1 MLGVVAIHVVGE
13 GVEDGTAPLGQDLL
27 RAALMAAVPVFVMMS
42 GALNLA
48 PSALRDGSTEF
59 LRRRARRVLP
69 ALAIWSA
76 FYMIVIRGMVLHED
90 MSADMSL
97 ELIVMGKPYVHLYF
111 LIAIAGLYLMTPVLQ
126 AFLERDE
133 GRRAWIVGGV
143 ASAWMVLA
151 MVPGQLAKAG
161 VLVTSPMQESAM
173 TWSLLLTGYYV
184 LGRAMIVRP
193 IPRTLAWAGL
203 ALAPFLVVLMT
214 WVFPRST
221 VEQTDGGPSAWAL
234 VLAPDYPSLPV
245 LLYSVMLMAGLSSLL
260 RNWRVGEATK
270 RWLRPLGEATFGIF
284 LVHYAVLVLLRRVL
298 PALDGP
304 STHSAVA
311 AWTLTVVISTLIAI
325 IGRKIPGLR
334 LIL

>member
-1 MLGVVAIHVVGE
+1 MVGQ

-27 RAALMAAVPVFVMMS
+27 RSALMAAVPVFVMMS

-48 PSALRDGSTEF
+48 PGALRDGSAEF

-76 FYMIVIRGMVLHED
+76 FYMVVIRGTVLHED
-90 MSADMSL
+90 LSLDMSL
-97 ELIVMGKPYVHLYF
+97 ELLVMGKPYVHLYF

-126 AFLERDE
+126 AFLEKDE
-133 GRRAWIVGGV
+133 GRRAWIVGSV
-143 ASAWMVLA
+143 ACVWMVAA
-151 MVPGQLAKAG
+151 MVPGQMAKAG
-161 VLVTSPMQESAM
+161 VLVTAPMQESAL

-193 IPRTLAWAGL
+193 VPRPLAAAGL
-203 ALAPFLVVLMT
+203 ALTPLLVVFMT
-214 WVFPRST
+214 WVFPRSAP
-221 VEQTDGGPSAWAL
+221 EQTGGNPSAWAL

-245 LLYSVMLMAGLSSLL
+245 MLYSVLLMAGLSSLL
-260 RNWRVGEATK
+260 RDWRVDAPTR

-284 LVHYAVLVLLRRVL
+284 LVHYAVLVLLRQAMPVL
-298 PALDGP
+298 EGP
-304 STHSAVA
+304 STRSAVV
-311 AWTLTVVISTLIAI
+311 AWMLTVLVSAVIALV
-325 IGRKIPGLR
+325 GRKVPGLR

>member
-13 GVEDGTAPLGQDLL
+13 SVEDGTAPLAQDVL

-48 PSALRDGSTEF
+48 PNALRDGSTEF

-69 ALAIWSA
+69 ALAIWSV
-76 FYMIVIRGMVLHED
+76 FYMVVIRGMVLNED
-90 MSADMSL
+90 ISTDMSL

-111 LIAIAGLYLMTPVLQ
+111 LIAIAGLYIMTPVLQ

-151 MVPGQLAKAG
+151 MAPGQLVKAG
-161 VLVTSPMQESAM
+161 ILVTSPVQESAM
-173 TWSLLLTGYYV
+173 TWPLLLTGYYV

-193 IPRTLAWAGL
+193 VPRPVAWAGL
-203 ALAPFLVVLMT
+203 ALAPFFVLLMA

-221 VEQTDGGPSAWAL
+221 MEQTGGAPSAWAL

-245 LLYSVMLMAGLSSLL
+245 LLYSVLLMAGLSSLL
-260 RNWRVGEATK
+260 RDWQVGDRAR

-284 LVHYAVLVLLRRVL
+284 LVHYAVLVLLRRLL

-304 STHSAVA
+304 STHSALA
-311 AWTLTVVISTLIAI
+311 AWTLTVVISTLIAT
-325 IGRKIPGLR
+325 IGRKVPGVR
-334 LIL
+334 LVL